1 MNKILFALLAVSITS
16 FTATAQTIP
25 SATSTTSVKASATL
39 AAVCSISSQ
48 NVNFG
53 QISLPVSAQSATSSM
68 NVQCTKN
75 SPYTIGLAYGG
86 IYGTANTVQTQTGT
100 TQTLQCIHVFW
111 GKCDQYTTV
120 STPVYTTTTTYY
132 AYGKM
137 SGSSSGDTIAYSIQ
151 VPNQP
156 SQVWNTGNYS
166 YSSTGSGISQS
177 IPIIATLLPS
187 QTADSYPAADSY
199 LDTVTATIT
208 Y

>member
-86 IYGTANTVQTQTGT
+86 IYGTANTVQIQTGT